1 MAPALFRSIQ
11 ARVQT
16 STQWRRTSP
25 SQPSLMPHDCH
36 NLLTELLSPDGR
48 VRERALERI
57 TPGNAD
63 AAIWQAVL
71 QRLNDWVPQVRAA
84 AWQALQRLLP
94 QWDLATALHALP
106 ALKALE
112 RAQRAYHGDALE
124 LVRQCMR
131 RNLQGMD
138 AAQRQPLHALVRRG
152 APAQAMF
159 CFDALLD
166 WAQHEAD
173 AQALAQVLASGL
185 AARQS
190 AITRRAVQWVH
201 KLPSPELRQRL
212 YEQALRTP
220 HIRTRLCAL
229 RALGA
234 TLDPT
239 TSNTTWP
246 DWLQAALHDTSPSV
260 RYLAIQ
266 LCGGP
271 GECLL
276 AHATNTLQEFDAT
289 PRQRA
294 AALGLLADLALP
306 EGRPLALA
314 ALHDASVRVRRAAYA
329 AAYRLQAQ
337 EADALTLRA
346 LQDPARAV
354 FRVAQLHTERTGNAP
369 TLEMLKPHM
378 RGESAEHWL
387 RLLHLSSL
395 GDAWNHCIVLLSVP
409 RAALGDE
416 SHEARAAHLFQPL
429 ALRWLANVGLHCFVQ
444 PTDAQRQ
451 RIRALWP
458 GAPLPLLFGRANMP
472 VLERVATE
480 LQLVQ

>member
-1 MAPALFRSIQ
+1 M
-11 ARVQT
+11 
-16 STQWRRTSP
+16 P
-25 SQPSLMPHDCH
+25 SDSHS
-36 NLLTELLSPDGR
+36 LLTELLSSDGR
-48 VRERALERI
+48 VRERALKRI
-57 TPGNAD
+57 TPGNPD

-71 QRLNDWVPQVRAA
+71 LRLNDWVPQVRAA

-94 QWDLATALHALP
+94 QWDIATALQALP
-106 ALKALE
+106 ALQALE
-112 RAQRAYHGDALE
+112 RGQRAHHGDALE
-124 LVRQCMR
+124 LVRHSLR
-131 RNLQGMD
+131 KNLQDMD
-138 AAQRQPLHALVRRG
+138 AAQRQPLHVLVRRG
-152 APAQAMF
+152 APAQAAF

-166 WAQHEAD
+166 WALHAPD
-173 AQALAQVLASGL
+173 AQALAPVLASGL
-185 AARQS
+185 AARQP

-201 KLPSPELRQRL
+201 KLPSAELRQSL

-220 HIRTRLCAL
+220 HIRTRLSAL
-229 RALGA
+229 RALSI
-234 TLDPT
+234 TLRAAHGSAAAPSPGSGQT
-239 TSNTTWP
+239 LWP
-246 DWLQAALHDTSPSV
+246 NWLQAALLDASPSV

-271 GECLL
+271 GEDLL
-276 AHATNTLQEFDAT
+276 AHATATLHRPDAL

-306 EGRPLALA
+306 QGRPLALA
-314 ALHDASVRVRRAAYA
+314 ALDDASVRVRCAAYA

-337 EADALTLRA
+337 AADALTLRA

-354 FRVAQLHTERTGNAP
+354 FRVARLHTERSGNAP

-387 RLLHLSSL
+387 RLLQLSRL

-416 SHEARAAHLFQPL
+416 AHAASLFRPL
-429 ALRWLANVGLHCFVQ
+429 ALRWLADVNLHCFVQ

-451 RIRALWP
+451 RIRALLP
-458 GAPLPLLFGRANMP
+458 VAPLPQLFGRAKLFA
-472 VLERVATE
+472 LERVVKG
-480 LQLVQ
+480 LQLDRP

>member
-1 MAPALFRSIQ
+1 M
-11 ARVQT
+11 
-16 STQWRRTSP
+16 
-25 SQPSLMPHDCH
+25 
-36 NLLTELLSPDGR
+36 
-48 VRERALERI
+48 
-57 TPGNAD
+57 
-63 AAIWQAVL
+63 
-71 QRLNDWVPQVRAA
+71 
-84 AWQALQRLLP
+84 
-94 QWDLATALHALP
+94 
-106 ALKALE
+106 
-112 RAQRAYHGDALE
+112 
-124 LVRQCMR
+124 
-131 RNLQGMD
+131 
-138 AAQRQPLHALVRRG
+138 
-152 APAQAMF
+152 
-159 CFDALLD
+159 
-166 WAQHEAD
+166 
-173 AQALAQVLASGL
+173 
-185 AARQS
+185 
-190 AITRRAVQWVH
+190 
-201 KLPSPELRQRL
+201 
-212 YEQALRTP
+212 
-220 HIRTRLCAL
+220 
-229 RALGA
+229 
-234 TLDPT
+234 
-239 TSNTTWP
+239 
-246 DWLQAALHDTSPSV
+246 HDTSPSV

-306 EGRPLALA
+306 QGRPLALA
-314 ALHDASVRVRRAAYA
+314 ALDDASVSVRRAAYA

-354 FRVAQLHTERTGNAP
+354 FRVARLHTQRSGNAP
-369 TLEMLKPHM
+369 TLEMLWPHM

-409 RAALGDE
+409 RAALDGQ
-416 SHEARAAHLFQPL
+416 SHEARAACLFQPL
-429 ALRWLANVGLHCFVQ
+429 ALRWLANVGLHCFMQ

>member
-1 MAPALFRSIQ
+1 M
-11 ARVQT
+11 
-16 STQWRRTSP
+16 P
-25 SQPSLMPHDCH
+25 SDPHS
-36 NLLTELLSPDGR
+36 LLTELFSPDGR

-71 QRLNDWVPQVRAA
+71 LRLNDWVPQVRAA

-112 RAQRAYHGDALE
+112 RGQRAYHGDALE

-166 WAQHEAD
+166 WALHVPG
-173 AQALAQVLASGL
+173 AQALAPVLTSGL

-201 KLPSPELRQRL
+201 KLPSPELRQSL

-234 TLDPT
+234 TLAPT

-289 PRQRA
+289 QRQRA

-306 EGRPLALA
+306 QGRPLALA
-314 ALHDASVRVRRAAYA
+314 ALDDASVSVRRAAYA

-354 FRVAQLHTERTGNAP
+354 FRVARLHTQRSGNAP
-369 TLEMLKPHM
+369 TLEMLWPHM

-387 RLLHLSSL
+387 RLLQLSRL
-395 GDAWNHCIVLLSVP
+395 GDAWNHLIVLLSVP
-409 RAALGDE
+409 RAALGGQ
-416 SHEARAAHLFQPL
+416 SHEAHVASLFRPL
-429 ALRWLANVGLHCFVQ
+429 ALRWLADVGLHCFVQ

-451 RIRALWP
+451 RIRALLP
-458 GAPLPLLFGRANMP
+458 VAPLPQLFGRSKLFAF
-472 VLERVATE
+472 ERV
-480 LQLVQ
+480 LKDLRLG

>member
-1 MAPALFRSIQ
+1 MTAL
-11 ARVQT
+11 
-16 STQWRRTSP
+16 
-25 SQPSLMPHDCH
+25 CH
-36 NLLTELLSPDGR
+36 PDGR
-48 VRERALERI
+48 VRERALQRI
-57 TPGNAD
+57 TPGHAD

-71 QRLNDWVPQVRAA
+71 LRLNDWVPQVRAA

-94 QWDLATALHALP
+94 QLDFDTALQALP
-106 ALKALE
+106 ALQALE
-112 RAQRAYHGDALE
+112 RGQRAHHGDALE
-124 LVRQCMR
+124 LVRQCMQ

-138 AAQRQPLHALVRRG
+138 AAQRQPLHVLVRRG
-152 APAQAMF
+152 APAQAVF

-166 WAQHEAD
+166 WALHAPG

-185 AARQS
+185 AARQP

-201 KLPSPELRQRL
+201 KLPSAELRQSL

-220 HIRTRLCAL
+220 HIRTRLSAL
-229 RALGA
+229 RALSL
-234 TLDPT
+234 TLRAAHGSAAAP
-239 TSNTTWP
+239 SPGSGQPLWP
-246 DWLQAALHDTSPSV
+246 NWLQAALHDASPSV

-271 GECLL
+271 SEDLL
-276 AHATNTLQEFDAT
+276 AHATATLHRPDAT

-306 EGRPLALA
+306 QGRPLALA
-314 ALHDASVRVRRAAYA
+314 ALDDSAPVVRRAAYA

-337 EADALTLRA
+337 AVDALTLRA

-354 FRVAQLHTERTGNAP
+354 FRVARLHAERSGNAP
-369 TLEMLKPHM
+369 TLEMLWPYM
-378 RGESAEHWL
+378 RGESTEHWL
-387 RLLHLSSL
+387 RLLQLSRL

-416 SHEARAAHLFQPL
+416 ARAASLFRPL
-429 ALRWLANVGLHCFVQ
+429 ALGWLADVRLHCFVQ

-451 RIRALWP
+451 RIRALLP
-458 GAPLPLLFGRANMP
+458 VAPLPQLFGRGRLAAFEE
-472 VLERVATE
+472 VLKDLR
-480 LQLVQ
+480 LG